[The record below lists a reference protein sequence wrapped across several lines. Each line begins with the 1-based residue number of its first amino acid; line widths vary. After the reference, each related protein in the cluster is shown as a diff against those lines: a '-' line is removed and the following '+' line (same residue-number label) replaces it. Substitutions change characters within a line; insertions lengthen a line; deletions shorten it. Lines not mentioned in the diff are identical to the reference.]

1 MKNTRLNIAY
11 VEENVCTKHVYSY
24 VCIAIND
31 GCEFKYIHGHRWI
44 STNVDECQQ
53 IKFIHN
59 YQTPFICS
67 IITFTYMLLFHP
79 HYD

>member
-1 MKNTRLNIAY
+1 MLKRMY
-11 VEENVCTKHVYSY
+11 VQNMYILH

-53 IKFIHN
+53 MKFIHD
-59 YQTPFICS
+59 YQTP
-67 IITFTYMLLFHP
+67 LFVPILH
-79 HYD
+79 